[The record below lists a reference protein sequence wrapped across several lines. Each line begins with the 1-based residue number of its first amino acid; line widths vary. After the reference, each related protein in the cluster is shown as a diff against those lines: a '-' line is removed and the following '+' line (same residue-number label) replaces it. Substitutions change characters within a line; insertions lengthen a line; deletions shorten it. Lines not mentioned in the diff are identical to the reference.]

1 MKKST
6 KFVAALLI
14 GAMTL
19 SMAGCQPKE
28 EKTTSS
34 SVTAASSVDT
44 ESVSDVATSYDFED
58 VLADSYET
66 ADTSSAS
73 SVSESVE
80 STSEELSVG
89 ASAGTE
95 YTNET
100 FNLKF
105 ALPEGWSFYSEE
117 QMEQLNATIGDK
129 LDNKMVADAIKSG
142 KVFIDMYA
150 ASADQFQN
158 VNINLADAHGDIE
171 KAGGADVM
179 MSDTVLNSTKSA
191 LEGQGMTDIE
201 ITKGTATFLGKA
213 DTPAILV
220 KGSISGVPVYETLVY
235 AISGHYLAT
244 VTAVS
249 INEDTTQSILDGF
262 TTLD

>member
-19 SMAGCQPKE
+19 SMAGCQSKE

-44 ESVSDVATSYDFED
+44 ESVSEVATSYDFED

-66 ADTSSAS
+66 VATSAT
-73 SVSESVE
+73 SESVE
-80 STSEELSVG
+80 STSEEFNVG
-89 ASAGTE
+89 ASAGAE

-105 ALPEGWSFYSEE
+105 ALPDGWSFFDEA

-129 LDNKMVADAIKSG
+129 MNSKEVADAIKSG
-142 KVFIDMYA
+142 KAYIDMYA
-150 ASADQFQN
+150 STADQLKT
-158 VNINLADAHGDIE
+158 VNINLADAHVDIE
-171 KAGGADVM
+171 AAGGADIM
-179 MSDTVLNSTKSA
+179 MSDTVLNTTKNA
-191 LEGQGMTDIE
+191 LEAQGITGLE
-201 ITKGTATFLGKA
+201 VTKGTTTFLGKA
-213 DTPAILV
+213 DTPAIIV
-220 KGSISGVPVYETLVY
+220 KGEFNGVEVHETLVY

-244 VTAVS
+244 ITAASFGEDVTQ
-249 INEDTTQSILDGF
+249 DILNGF
-262 TTLD
+262 TTLN